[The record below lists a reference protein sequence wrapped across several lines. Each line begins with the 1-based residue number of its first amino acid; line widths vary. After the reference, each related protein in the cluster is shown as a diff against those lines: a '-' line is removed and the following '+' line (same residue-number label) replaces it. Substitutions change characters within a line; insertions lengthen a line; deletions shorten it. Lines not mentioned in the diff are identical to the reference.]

1 MEFTA
6 EQIAGLLQGEVDGN
20 PSASVNGLA
29 KIEEGN
35 DGSLSF
41 LSNPKYEEKLFVA
54 KLISNPRICQIGK
67 NIGKI
72 LSQISRLIRK
82 HIRYL

>member
-6 EQIAGLLQGEVDGN
+6 EQIAGLLQGDVDGN

-35 DGSLSF
+35 EGSLSF
-41 LSNPKYEEKLFVA
+41 LSNPKSTIASEDV
-54 KLISNPRICQIGK
+54 
-67 NIGKI
+67 
-72 LSQISRLIRK
+72 LSVTVFTSKVRA
-82 HIRYL
+82 